1 MPDDQCETILTSR
14 GEVTSIL
21 RWDVPTALTVRKLRL
36 RDVKLS
42 ARDWTFSLLSSG
54 ACLLVGRDVSGSMHY

>member
-1 MPDDQCETILTSR
+1 M
-14 GEVTSIL
+14 